1 MSLVSSAM
9 ILARHGELL
18 RRSHRHGAVATRSYD
33 ARLTDAGSSPIAHP
47 EELSGSDRFTRY
59 EDGARDGRPRAI
71 RIGGSASHF
80 AVTRGAP
87 LTALAF
93 IPDSRPSTE
102 LTTWNP

>member
-9 ILARHGELL
+9 ILARHGERL
-18 RRSHRHGAVATRSYD
+18 RRSHRHRAVATRSHD
-33 ARLTDAGSSPIAHP
+33 ARRTDAGSSPLAHP

-59 EDGARDGRPRAI
+59 EDGALDGGPDG
-71 RIGGSASHF
+71 IGIGASAAQL
-80 AVTRGAP
+80 AVTRDAP

-93 IPDSRPSTE
+93 IPDRRSSTE